1 MVTGDDGE
9 VQRGLRRP
17 LISGVR
23 RANVEREDRVAR
35 RSQSRRDG
43 HGTTLRLLR
52 ASGRRTASGS
62 SWSPARARRAARG
75 RRGPPPE
82 GRPRPSGRSVGP
94 GAVEGRPPH
103 RAEVARV
110 RRASVPQAGGPAA
123 APGTIYLVGGGPG
136 DPSALT
142 LRAATVLASC
152 DVVPTTTSRRVRRSM
167 SCLRTSSSTGRS
179 GARAHRR
186 RRSASARRVSA
197 AQAEVH
203 AGTQGETEEVPDGQ
217 LHDPDPEEGDRVGQE
232 GGDERPELR

>member
-1 MVTGDDGE
+1 VTTARFNEASVDRSSAGSVG
-9 VQRGLRRP
+9 RT
-17 LISGVR
+17 SSVR
-23 RANVEREDRVAR
+23 TVSRVAR
-35 RSQSRRDG
+35 SPGVTVMARHYACFAPAAG
-43 HGTTLRLLR
+43 ERL
-52 ASGRRTASGS
+52 AASGS